1 MDVLAIPRTAVD
13 TSLRVLRLPLDT
25 TLAVFDR
32 QGGRSSAMTLVL
44 DHTDATLR
52 GFAGRVLHDER
63 LREDG
68 RARSIAVDERRRA
81 LELRTEAD
89 SRREE
94 ADQELRGDL
103 ERAESRRAEARER
116 AGQQQAQVEQAQ
128 QQTHRQVIEQTA
140 QRKTANPDA
149 TSAHR
154 REDRH
159 ACEEGTPGTTR

>member
-25 TLAVFDR
+25 TMAVFDR
-32 QGGRSSAMTLVL
+32 EGGRRSAMTLVL
-44 DHTDATLR
+44 DHADAALR

-103 ERAESRRAEARER
+103 ERAE
-116 AGQQQAQVEQAQ
+116 
-128 QQTHRQVIEQTA
+128 A
-140 QRKTANPDA
+140 QRADA
-149 TSAHR
+149 RGAR
-154 REDRH
+154 RTDNKPRWSRH
-159 ACEEGTPGTTR
+159 SSTGVVR